1 MLDTKISDA
10 TLGQSMAVG
19 GLNAGIGAVTGL
31 AGQWVNS
38 IFNQAQSQRE
48 YERQKEFAQNSIQ
61 WRVADAMKAGVH
73 PLAALGG
80 QGINYSPVVDTESDY
95 GGAIERSG
103 QAFQSAMDRYLQNQM
118 FQKSKAEINLVE
130 AQTAYYNA
138 LAQKTAQPEIVSQKP
153 QVSTPI
159 KSEQKFKQV
168 DKTRPVSV
176 NNYDEVKVNHWR
188 QVGNIAL
195 GTHIGD
201 KEGSLLVS
209 SNGGKTYS
217 LTMGEPMSDIA
228 DTNFIEWMDSVA
240 HSLNTRFTNLE
251 KQVSYLASQSTGVPV
266 VAKRKW
272 NGDYSLEVI
281 DPVLSVPASN
291 FMKGGAK

>member
-1 MLDTKISDA
+1 MLDTKVSDA

-61 WRVADAMKAGVH
+61 WRVADAQRAGIH

-118 FQKSKAEINLVE
+118 FQKSKADINLVE

-138 LAQKTAQPEIVSQKP
+138 LAQKTAQPEIASQKP
-153 QVSTPI
+153 QVSATPAKI
-159 KSEQKFKQV
+159 GFDKNKAISV
-168 DKTRPVSV
+168 DNFDKDSYARLLQNGIVSLPSV
-176 NNYDEVKVNHWR
+176 N
-188 QVGNIAL
+188 
-195 GTHIGD
+195 IGGKD
-201 KEGSLLVS
+201 GAVTTQNQDGSL
-209 SNGGKTYS
+209 S
-217 LTMGEPMSDIA
+217 LIAGQADSDSA
-228 DTNFIEWMDSVA
+228 DTNIIEKI
-240 HSLNTRFTNLE
+240 R
-251 KQVSYLASQSTGVPV
+251 SYKRSQEYLTDDFSAQIGYKLSQELKVPV
-266 VAKRKW
+266 RVYKDGSKYYPMLLKRDSKG
-272 NGDYSLEVI
+272 NIVEV
-281 DPVLSVPASN
+281 PLMLN
-291 FMKGGAK
+291 Q